1 MNKKPNYIPRSIRLA
16 DVFVV
21 FAGFFH
27 NIMTAFHVFSDEIL
41 ELATYNAIRKTEVSQ
56 AWEDFTQDLETME
69 DNNG

>member
-1 MNKKPNYIPRSIRLA
+1 MKQEPDYVPRSITLH

-27 NIMTAFHVFSDEIL
+27 NITAAIHMLSEEVLD
-41 ELATYNAIRKTEVSQ
+41 LATYNAIRKTQVNK
-56 AWEDFTQDLETME
+56 AWESFSQDLETME

>member
-1 MNKKPNYIPRSIRLA
+1 MSKKPNYVPRSIRLA

-41 ELATYNAIRKTEVSQ
+41 ELATYNAIRKTEVNQ
-56 AWEDFTQDLETME
+56 AWEQFTTDLETME